1 MEEAYGQDTGHLTER
16 KIPMTQTWG
25 PIPPP
30 SAPSPQWG
38 QAPPPKKR
46 RNTGL
51 ILLVVIGGLLAV
63 LAIAMLNGD
72 PTSTTVEESASS
84 SQGISKGLGTK
95 DAAADVKLLS
105 FRHRGYGEY
114 QGTIEIVNHSDGTSD
129 YYIELVILDQAGTN
143 IDWTNAVAQQVRPGQ
158 RAVVHFS
165 TFEKL
170 AAKAQVTQIQRTS
183 SS

>member
-1 MEEAYGQDTGHLTER
+1 MV
-16 KIPMTQTWG
+16 
-25 PIPPP
+25 
-30 SAPSPQWG
+30 
-38 QAPPPKKR
+38 
-46 RNTGL
+46 
-51 ILLVVIGGLLAV
+51 ILVIIGALLSILAV
-63 LAIAMLNGD
+63 AALTSD
-72 PTSTTVEESASS
+72 PVSIPVATSADS
-84 SQGISKGLGTK
+84 GISKGLGTK

-114 QGTIEIVNHSDGTSD
+114 QGTIEIVNHSEGTSD

-158 RAVVHFS
+158 RAVVKFS

>member
-1 MEEAYGQDTGHLTER
+1 MV
-16 KIPMTQTWG
+16 
-25 PIPPP
+25 
-30 SAPSPQWG
+30 
-38 QAPPPKKR
+38 
-46 RNTGL
+46 
-51 ILLVVIGGLLAV
+51 ILVIIGALLAI
-63 LAIAMLNGD
+63 LAVAALTSD
-72 PTSTTVEESASS
+72 PVSTPAAEPADS
-84 SQGISKGLGTK
+84 GISKGLGTK
-95 DAAADVKLLS
+95 DASADIKLLS
-105 FRHRGYGEY
+105 FRHRDYGEY

-170 AAKAQVTQIQRTS
+170 AAKAQVTEIQRVS